1 VRMSLHK
8 CLLQAARRIVARNKK
23 HRLDPSDAIGSA
35 IAELSETSAPKDGNI
50 FADQLQRL
58 ENAERKTSD

>member
-1 VRMSLHK
+1 MSLHK
-8 CLLQAARRIVARNKK
+8 CLLQAARRIVTRNKK

-35 IAELSETSAPKDGNI
+35 IAELSEKSAPKDGEM

-58 ENAERKTSD
+58 KNAEKNMSD